1 MERVTI
7 EYNIKVVGKTIEEAL
22 ARMAEKVTAAQL
34 YEIDRQKIA
43 KGYHYWDEENGG
55 YVDWMPIDLV
65 KKGNRGQ
72 VDSLMVLRVRNHD
85 DN

>member
-1 MERVTI
+1 MERVTV
-7 EYNIKVVGKTIEEAL
+7 EYNIKVAGKTIEEAL

-43 KGYHYWDEENGG
+43 KGYHHWDEENGG

-65 KKGNRGQ
+65 KKGERGQ

-85 DN
+85 DD

>member
-7 EYNIKVVGKTIEEAL
+7 EYNIKVAGKTIEEAL

-34 YEIDRQKIA
+34 YEIDCQKIA

-65 KKGNRGQ
+65 KKGRRGQ

-85 DN
+85 DD

>member
-7 EYNIKVVGKTIEEAL
+7 EYNIKVTGKTIEEAL

-43 KGYHYWDEENGG
+43 KGYHHWDEVNGG

-65 KKGNRGQ
+65 KKGRRGK

-85 DN
+85 ND

>member
-7 EYNIKVVGKTIEEAL
+7 EYNIKVAGKTIEEAL
-22 ARMAEKVTAAQL
+22 ARMAERVTAAHL
-34 YEIDRQKIA
+34 CESDRQKIA

-55 YVDWMPIDLV
+55 DVDWMPIHLV
-65 KKGNRGQ
+65 KKGRRGQ